1 MINQHVP
8 LVDLPACQ
16 MDAES
21 VSTLSHIFCQ
31 GERFDSFTGLYCAFM
46 AGLPDSDKIGEFWD
60 EVEDL
65 GWA

>member
-8 LVDLPACQ
+8 AVDLEAYG
-16 MDAES
+16 MDKDS
-21 VSTLSHIFCQ
+21 IDTLSYIFCDNIA
-31 GERFDSFTGLYCAFM
+31 FNSFADLLLYFTVGM
-46 AGLPDSDKIGEFWD
+46 PDSEQIREFWD

>member
-8 LVDLPACQ
+8 IVDLEACQ
-16 MDAES
+16 MDSES
-21 VSTLSHIFCQ
+21 LSTLSHIFCQ
-31 GERFDSFTGLYCAFM
+31 GEQFGSFSGLYTWFM
-46 AGLPDSDKIGEFWD
+46 AGLPDSDKIREFWD